1 MSSHLITTSCLS
13 RARCAWS
20 RGRRKTG
27 IGQPVDPLFC
37 SAALAHGP
45 RVIGV
50 ILSGSLN
57 DGASGLRA
65 VKQRGGIGVVQVPEE
80 ALFPEMPQRFV
91 ASIPGS
97 DTEVVKIG
105 FRR

>member
-1 MSSHLITTSCLS
+1 
-13 RARCAWS
+13 
-20 RGRRKTG
+20 
-27 IGQPVDPLFC
+27 
-37 SAALAHGP
+37 
-45 RVIGV
+45 
-50 ILSGSLN
+50 
-57 DGASGLRA
+57 

-91 ASIPGS
+91 ASISGS